1 MARWLLERLLP
12 RDEREFVLGDLE
24 ETFATTQRTRGA
36 AKARRAYRRGA
47 SSALRALAMNRR
59 RAPAAD
65 HPERRGDGTMLN
77 LLQDLRFSLR
87 VLARRPG
94 FTAVAVLTLALG
106 IGANT
111 AIFTIAHTLLIEQL
125 PYPHAERLT
134 TVLEN
139 NLSRGWPLFTVSPAN
154 FLDWRRTATSF
165 DAIAAYGVVTLNYR
179 GSDAPERLRA
189 LSGTE
194 GFLEM
199 LGGTPARGRGFLLDE
214 FSPGREL
221 VVILN
226 HGFWQRAFG
235 GREDVVG
242 QAVTLNGLRY
252 AVVGVMGPGWTFGGR
267 NIDAFVPRAF
277 TDGDSQARGG
287 HFLSVIGRIR
297 PGVTADQAQTEMSAL
312 AERLEREY
320 PDTNAGWGVVVTPLR
335 EAVVGPVRPMLFVL
349 LSAVAVLLLIAC
361 ANVANMLLAR
371 ATVRAREMAVRRA
384 IGAGA
389 GRIVRQLFTESV
401 VLAVA
406 GGALGVLLAHWGLKT
421 LLTAY
426 PNLLPR
432 SAAISVDGTVLGF
445 TTLLAVT
452 AAVVFGLAP
461 ALSAARSGLFD
472 SLREGT
478 AGGSGG
484 RFRRGLRNGLVV
496 GEVALA
502 LVLLMGAGLLL
513 KSYARL
519 GQVEPGFATA
529 GRLSATTILPQ
540 PKYQDSARMA
550 GFYHE
555 AVERLAALPGVDSVA
570 LTSTLP
576 ISGNDELYSIEFE
589 GRPPLPPG
597 QGVSAL
603 YYLVSPGYLETMG
616 IPVVQG
622 RAFTEDD
629 RDGAPR
635 VAIVNDEF
643 VRLHFPGEDP
653 LGRRI
658 RMGRDSTIVREIVG
672 VVGSVKHY
680 GLDDRPQAQMYEP
693 FAQMPATA
701 MTFVVKASVDPA
713 SLSPSV
719 RRQIQQVDPDQPVI
733 TITTL
738 EQMLAASTAQW
749 RVQTTLLGLFAGVA
763 LLLAAV
769 GLYGVMSY
777 VVSQRT
783 REIGIRM
790 ALGARGGSVL
800 ALVLRHALAL
810 TAAGLIIGAG
820 VAFVSAR
827 ALSSTLEPMLFQ
839 VDPSDAGVMLA
850 VAAGLAA
857 VAVLATLIPAR
868 RAVRVDPIRAVRA
881 E

>member
-1 MARWLLERLLP
+1 
-12 RDEREFVLGDLE
+12 
-24 ETFATTQRTRGA
+24 
-36 AKARRAYRRGA
+36 
-47 SSALRALAMNRR
+47 
-59 RAPAAD
+59 
-65 HPERRGDGTMLN
+65 
-77 LLQDLRFSLR
+77 
-87 VLARRPG
+87 
-94 FTAVAVLTLALG
+94 
-106 IGANT
+106 
-111 AIFTIAHTLLIEQL
+111 
-125 PYPHAERLT
+125 
-134 TVLEN
+134 
-139 NLSRGWPLFTVSPAN
+139 
-154 FLDWRRTATSF
+154 
-165 DAIAAYGVVTLNYR
+165 
-179 GSDAPERLRA
+179 
-189 LSGTE
+189 
-194 GFLEM
+194 
-199 LGGTPARGRGFLLDE
+199 
-214 FSPGREL
+214 
-221 VVILN
+221 
-226 HGFWQRAFG
+226 
-235 GREDVVG
+235 
-242 QAVTLNGLRY
+242 
-252 AVVGVMGPGWTFGGR
+252 
-267 NIDAFVPRAF
+267 
-277 TDGDSQARGG
+277 
-287 HFLSVIGRIR
+287 
-297 PGVTADQAQTEMSAL
+297 
-312 AERLEREY
+312 
-320 PDTNAGWGVVVTPLR
+320 
-335 EAVVGPVRPMLFVL
+335 
-349 LSAVAVLLLIAC
+349 
-361 ANVANMLLAR
+361 
-371 ATVRAREMAVRRA
+371 
-384 IGAGA
+384 
-389 GRIVRQLFTESV
+389 
-401 VLAVA
+401 
-406 GGALGVLLAHWGLKT
+406 
-421 LLTAY
+421 
-426 PNLLPR
+426 
-432 SAAISVDGTVLGF
+432 
-445 TTLLAVT
+445 
-452 AAVVFGLAP
+452 
-461 ALSAARSGLFD
+461 
-472 SLREGT
+472 
-478 AGGSGG
+478 
-484 RFRRGLRNGLVV
+484 
-496 GEVALA
+496 
-502 LVLLMGAGLLL
+502 
-513 KSYARL
+513 
-519 GQVEPGFATA
+519 
-529 GRLSATTILPQ
+529 
-540 PKYQDSARMA
+540 MA

-576 ISGNDELYSIEFE
+576 ISGNDELYSIVFE

-738 EQMLAASTAQW
+738 EQMRAASTAQW

-763 LLLAAV
+763 LLLAAG

-800 ALVLRHALAL
+800 ALVLRQALAL